1 MANNAGYLKEG
12 FAKIDRD
19 LRFLME
25 CFQEVLIELGERDV
39 ARALP
44 WLEGP
49 MRVVPKLS
57 SERVGQA
64 LSISFQLLNM
74 VEENTAAQVRRQRE
88 SDGGAASEPGLWGQ
102 QLLDLKRRGW
112 TGRKIAHRLP
122 GMRVEPVLTAHPT
135 EAKRATVL
143 EQHRHLY
150 LLLVQRE
157 NQMWT
162 PQERK
167 VIRDEIKVALERL
180 WRTGEIILRKPD
192 VAAERQ
198 SMLHYLT
205 EVFPKVIPKLDLRL
219 EQAWEEAGFDPGMLE
234 RAESRPRISFGT
246 WVGGD
251 RDGHP
256 LVTAEVTAETLR
268 ELRGAALGVI
278 RSPLRQLAAKLS
290 LSRLLQP
297 VPELF
302 VRDIEVEAAKL
313 GAVGAEIL
321 GRNPEEPYRQWVGI
335 MLAKLPPEPDP
346 GSGVYQRAEELEGD
360 LVRLRT
366 ALLEAGAPA
375 IARFDV
381 EPMIRLVRT
390 FGFHLAALDIR
401 QNSRFHDAAMD
412 QLLAAAQIGGASGR
426 FSEWPEAER
435 LAFLERELA
444 SPRPFV
450 HEDASAGPEAD
461 AVLQCYRVVVRHLR
475 AFGHAGVG
483 ALIVSMTRQLSDL
496 LVVYVLAR
504 EAGLARNGPEGLVCE
519 VPVVPLFETLDD
531 LDRSPGI
538 LSAFLDHPMTQ
549 RTLAAL
555 AVRETTSGRIQQVMI
570 GYSDSNKDSGILA
583 SQWGLHRAQ
592 RALAQVGVERGVAI
606 RFFHGRG
613 GTISRGAGP
622 THRFLEALPRGA
634 LGGDLRLTEQGETV
648 AQKYAN
654 QITATYNL
662 ELLLAGTTRETLL
675 EGLEEPGEAEVAG
688 WMDRLAAESARAYR
702 SLLEMEGFME
712 FYGQA
717 TPIDAL
723 EQSSIGSRPARRTGR
738 KSLADLRAIPWVFS
752 WNQAR
757 FYLPGWFGVGTAL
770 ERLAEEDQTAFD
782 KLRQQVRDHAF
793 LRFVLTNVETTMA
806 SADLELMGR
815 YAGLVR
821 EAALR
826 ERFMRVIVAEFK
838 RTGLWLN
845 ELFGGSVET
854 RRPRMYKTL
863 QLRADALRALHLRQI
878 QLLKTWRGFK
888 EKERPAA
895 AQKLLPEVLLS
906 INAIASGLRTT
917 G

>member
-1 MANNAGYLKEG
+1 MKRSAVRAWRLIALDAEELVMATKAGYLKEG
-12 FAKIDRD
+12 FEKIDRD

-25 CFQEVLIELGERDV
+25 CFEEVLIELGEKDV

-49 MRVVPKLS
+49 MRLVPKLS

-74 VEENTAAQVRRQRE
+74 VEENTAAQMRRQRE
-88 SDGGAASEPGLWGQ
+88 TDGGSASEPGLWGQ

-112 TGRKIAHRLP
+112 TGRKIASRLP
-122 GMRVEPVLTAHPT
+122 GIRVEPVLTAHPT

-192 VAAERQ
+192 VASERQ

-205 EVFPKVIPKLDLRL
+205 EVFPKVVPKLDLRL
-219 EQAWEEAGFDPGMLE
+219 AQAWEEAGFDPGLLE
-234 RAESRPRISFGT
+234 RAEARPRLTFGT

-256 LVTAEVTAETLR
+256 LVTAEVTAETLK
-268 ELRGAALGVI
+268 ELRKAALEVV
-278 RSPLRQLAAKLS
+278 RVPLKELGGKLS

-297 VPELF
+297 VPARFLEA
-302 VRDIEVEAAKL
+302 IEEEARHL
-313 GAVGAEIL
+313 GAQGEEIL
-321 GRNPEEPYRQWVGI
+321 GRNPEEPYRQWVGV
-335 MLAKLPPEPDP
+335 MLAKMPADAER
-346 GSGVYQRAEELEGD
+346 GSGIYRRAEELVKD
-360 LVRLRT
+360 LETLRD
-366 ALLEAGAPA
+366 ALVEAGAPT

-381 EPMIRLVRT
+381 EPVIRLVRT
-390 FGFHLAALDIR
+390 FGFHLACLDVR

-412 QLLAAAQIGGASGR
+412 QLLTAAGVLESEGKL
-426 FSEWPEAER
+426 FSEWPEEER
-435 LAFLERELA
+435 VAFLERELE

-461 AVLQCYRVVVRHLR
+461 AVLRCYRVLVRQIR
-475 AFGHAGVG
+475 AFGPAGVG
-483 ALIVSMTRQLSDL
+483 SLIVSMTRQLSDL

-504 EAGLARNGPEGLVCE
+504 EAGLARNGPEGLVCGM
-519 VPVVPLFETLDD
+519 PVVPLFETLDD

-538 LSAFLDHPMTQ
+538 LAAFLDHPMTK
-549 RTLAAL
+549 RTLAAR
-555 AVRETTSGRIQQVMI
+555 AEAGGGPVQQVMI

-592 RALAQVGVERGVAI
+592 RALAEVGAARGVGI

-622 THRFLEALPRGA
+622 THRFLEALPRGS
-634 LGGDLRLTEQGETV
+634 LCGDLRLTEQGETV

-662 ELLLAGTTRETLL
+662 ELLLAGVTRETLL
-675 EGLEEPGEAEVAG
+675 EGEGGPGNGEMAG
-688 WMDRLAAESARAYR
+688 WMDRLAAVSAEAYR
-702 SLLEMEGFME
+702 GLLGMEGFME

-738 KSLADLRAIPWVFS
+738 KSLA
-752 WNQAR
+752 
-757 FYLPGWFGVGTAL
+757 
-770 ERLAEEDQTAFD
+770 
-782 KLRQQVRDHAF
+782 
-793 LRFVLTNVETTMA
+793 
-806 SADLELMGR
+806 
-815 YAGLVR
+815 
-821 EAALR
+821 
-826 ERFMRVIVAEFK
+826 
-838 RTGLWLN
+838 
-845 ELFGGSVET
+845 
-854 RRPRMYKTL
+854 
-863 QLRADALRALHLRQI
+863 
-878 QLLKTWRGFK
+878 
-888 EKERPAA
+888 
-895 AQKLLPEVLLS
+895 
-906 INAIASGLRTT
+906 
-917 G
+917 